1 MSNTPIKVAVDVRD
15 LQIAASGARSYLE
28 SLVIE
33 FKKEHAG
40 CSFYFLDA
48 KTKAYTG
55 NHFLLKLKEQLSYF
69 LWKQF
74 VLPYQAKQ
82 LGCRVL
88 FCSDFMVPY
97 FSLGIKTIP
106 VFHDAF
112 FWEYPQHYNKY
123 WLLFFRNLG
132 LAAAKKSAFVV
143 TPTHYASNQLSKYTG
158 IPQGKIVVIGE
169 APKTTNH
176 PNKEHLNKDN
186 QNKDDQKNIQLVP
199 TTTKNI
205 LNTDYILHVG
215 TLEKRK
221 NLPALIHAFKIVQ
234 QSGFPNL
241 KLVLVGKASN
251 KITLDDSAAITDA
264 INQEQLSRD
273 VVLTGY
279 LNDDE
284 VQVIYQKAK
293 LYVFPS
299 INEGFGIPVLEAFKY
314 KVPVV
319 IANNT
324 CLPEVAGKGAKSF
337 NPFSVQ
343 DMANAIITLL
353 KDEPLR
359 QTYIEKGNAQLK
371 NFSWEK
377 TAQSLMQLF
386 KKAVADS

>member
-1 MSNTPIKVAVDVRD
+1 MSKEIIKVAVDVRD
-15 LQIAASGARSYLE
+15 LQISASGARSYLQ

-33 FKKEHAG
+33 LKKEHPG
-40 CSFYFLDA
+40 FIFYFLDA
-48 KTKAYTG
+48 TTKAYTG
-55 NHFLLKLKEQLSYF
+55 NHFLLKIKEQLNYF
-69 LWKQF
+69 IWKQII
-74 VLPYQAKQ
+74 LPYKSKR
-82 LGCRVL
+82 LGCQVL

-97 FSLGIKTIP
+97 FSLGIKMIP

-112 FWEYPQHYNKY
+112 FWEYPHHYNKY

-132 LAAAKKSAFVV
+132 LAAAKKAAFVV
-143 TPTHYASNQLSKYTG
+143 TPTQYASNQLAKYTG
-158 IPQGKIVVIGE
+158 IPQSKIIAIGE
-169 APKTTNH
+169 APKTIEDQ
-176 PNKEHLNKDN
+176 NKEHPISTSTQD
-186 QNKDDQKNIQLVP
+186 
-199 TTTKNI
+199 I

-221 NLPALIHAFKIVQ
+221 NLPALIRAFKMVKR
-234 QSGFPNL
+234 SGFTNL

-251 KITLDDSAAITDA
+251 KITLDDSAAIKDA

-324 CLPEVAGKGAKSF
+324 CLPEVAGLGAKSF
-337 NPFSVQ
+337 NPFEVTDIAQ
-343 DMANAIITLL
+343 TITLL
-353 KDEPLR
+353 LNDEALR
-359 QTYIEKGNAQLK
+359 QSYIEKGNAQLQK
-371 NFSWEK
+371 FSWEK
-377 TAQSLMQLF
+377 TAESLMQLF

>member
-1 MSNTPIKVAVDVRD
+1 MSMEIIKVAVDVRD
-15 LQIAASGARSYLE
+15 LQISASGARSYLE
-28 SLVIE
+28 SVIIE
-33 FKKEHAG
+33 FKKEHPGFA
-40 CSFYFLDA
+40 FYFLDA
-48 KTKAYTG
+48 TTNAYTG

-74 VLPYQAKQ
+74 VLPYQARQ

-97 FSLGIKTIP
+97 FSLGIKNIP
-106 VFHDAF
+106 VFHEAF
-112 FWEYPQHYNKY
+112 FWEYPEHYNKY

-143 TPTHYASNQLSKYTG
+143 APTQYASNQLAKYTG
-158 IPQGKIVVIGE
+158 INPNKIQVIGE
-169 APKTTNH
+169 APKTIDASISEN
-176 PNKEHLNKDN
+176 E
-186 QNKDDQKNIQLVP
+186 
-199 TTTKNI
+199 TTAIVKQI
-205 LNTDYILHVG
+205 LNLDYILHVG

-221 NLPALIHAFKIVQ
+221 NLTTLIQAFKIVREN
-234 QSGFPNL
+234 GFPNL

-251 KITLDDSAAITDA
+251 KITLDDSSAIKEAIKEQHLTNDVILPDYLCDA
-264 INQEQLSRD
+264 
-273 VVLTGY
+273 
-279 LNDDE
+279 E
-284 VQVIYQKAK
+284 VQQLYQKAK

-314 KVPVV
+314 QVPVV

-324 CLPEVAGKGAKSF
+324 CLPEVAGQGANSF

-343 DMANAIITLL
+343 DMANAISTLL

-359 QTYIEKGNAQLK
+359 QSYIEKGNAQLQ
-371 NFSWEK
+371 NFSWDK
-377 TAQSLMQLF
+377 TAGALMQLF

>member
-1 MSNTPIKVAVDVRD
+1 MSNTTIKVAVDVRD

-33 FKKEHAG
+33 FKKEHAE

-112 FWEYPQHYNKY
+112 FWEYPEHYNKY

-143 TPTHYASNQLSKYTG
+143 APTQYASNQLAKYTG
-158 IPQGKIVVIGE
+158 INPNKIQVIGE
-169 APKTTNH
+169 APKTI
-176 PNKEHLNKDN
+176 DASIS
-186 QNKDDQKNIQLVP
+186 QNE
-199 TTTKNI
+199 TTAIVKQI
-205 LNTDYILHVG
+205 LNLDYILHVG

-221 NLPALIHAFKIVQ
+221 NLVALIQAFKIVREN
-234 QSGFPNL
+234 GFPNL

-251 KITLDDSAAITDA
+251 KITLDDSSA
-264 INQEQLSRD
+264 INEAIMQQQLTND
-273 VVLTGY
+273 VILTDY
-279 LNDDE
+279 LGDAE
-284 VQVIYQKAK
+284 VQQLYQKAK

-314 KVPVV
+314 QVPVV

-324 CLPEVAGKGAKSF
+324 CLPEVAGQGAKSF

-343 DMANAIITLL
+343 DMANAIGTVL
-353 KDEPLR
+353 KDEALR
-359 QTYIEKGNAQLK
+359 QSYIEKGNAQLQ
-371 NFSWEK
+371 NFSWDK
-377 TAQSLMQLF
+377 TARALMQLF

>member
-1 MSNTPIKVAVDVRD
+1 MSMEIIKVAVDVRD
-15 LQIAASGARSYLE
+15 LQISASGARSYLE
-28 SLVIE
+28 SVIIE
-33 FKKEHAG
+33 FKKEHPGFA
-40 CSFYFLDA
+40 FYFLDA
-48 KTKAYTG
+48 TTKAYTG

-112 FWEYPQHYNKY
+112 FWEYPEHYNKY

-132 LAAAKKSAFVV
+132 LAAAKKSVYVV
-143 TPTHYASNQLSKYTG
+143 APTQYASNQLAKYTG
-158 IPQGKIVVIGE
+158 INPNKIQVIGE
-169 APKTTNH
+169 APKTINTSISEN
-176 PNKEHLNKDN
+176 E
-186 QNKDDQKNIQLVP
+186 
-199 TTTKNI
+199 TTAIVKQI
-205 LNTDYILHVG
+205 LNLDYILHVG

-221 NLPALIHAFKIVQ
+221 NLVALIQAFKIVREN
-234 QSGFPNL
+234 GFPNL

-251 KITLDDSAAITDA
+251 KITLDDSSAIKEAIMQQQLTNEVILTD
-264 INQEQLSRD
+264 
-273 VVLTGY
+273 Y
-279 LNDDE
+279 LCDAE
-284 VQVIYQKAK
+284 VQQLYQKAK

-314 KVPVV
+314 QVPVV

-324 CLPEVAGKGAKSF
+324 CLPEVAGQGAKSF

-343 DMANAIITLL
+343 DIANAIGAVL

-359 QTYIEKGNAQLK
+359 QTYIEKGNAQLQ
-371 NFSWEK
+371 NFSWDK
-377 TAQSLMQLF
+377 TAGALMQLF

>member
-1 MSNTPIKVAVDVRD
+1 MSMEIIKVAVDVRD
-15 LQIAASGARSYLE
+15 LQISASGARSYLE
-28 SLVIE
+28 SVIIE
-33 FKKEHAG
+33 FKKEHPGFA
-40 CSFYFLDA
+40 FYFLDA

-112 FWEYPQHYNKY
+112 FWEYPEHYNKY

-132 LAAAKKSAFVV
+132 LAAAKKSAYVV
-143 TPTHYASNQLSKYTG
+143 APTQYASNQLAKYTG
-158 IPQGKIVVIGE
+158 INSNKIQVIGE
-169 APKTTNH
+169 APKTIDTSIS
-176 PNKEHLNKDN
+176 DN
-186 QNKDDQKNIQLVP
+186 E
-199 TTTKNI
+199 TTAIVKQI
-205 LNTDYILHVG
+205 LNLDYILHVG

-221 NLPALIHAFKIVQ
+221 NLVALIQAFKIVREN
-234 QSGFPNL
+234 GFPNL

-251 KITLDDSAAITDA
+251 KITLDDSSAIKDA
-264 INQEQLSRD
+264 IMQQQLTNE
-273 VVLTGY
+273 VILTDY
-279 LNDDE
+279 LCDAE
-284 VQVIYQKAK
+284 VQQLYQKAK

-314 KVPVV
+314 QVPVV

-324 CLPEVAGKGAKSF
+324 CLPEVAGQGAKSF
-337 NPFSVQ
+337 NPFSVKE
-343 DMANAIITLL
+343 MANAISTLL
-353 KDEPLR
+353 KDEALR
-359 QTYIEKGNAQLK
+359 QTYIEKGNAQLQ
-371 NFSWEK
+371 NFSWDK
-377 TAQSLMQLF
+377 TAASLMQLF

>member
-1 MSNTPIKVAVDVRD
+1 MSMEIIKVAVDVRD
-15 LQIAASGARSYLE
+15 LQISASGARSYLE
-28 SLVIE
+28 SVIIE
-33 FKKEHAG
+33 FKKEHTGFA
-40 CSFYFLDA
+40 FYFLDA
-48 KTKAYTG
+48 KTNAYTG

-112 FWEYPQHYNKY
+112 FWEYPEHYNKY

-132 LAAAKKSAFVV
+132 LAAAKKSAYVV
-143 TPTHYASNQLSKYTG
+143 APTQYASNQLAKYTG
-158 IPQGKIVVIGE
+158 INPNKIQVIGE
-169 APKTTNH
+169 APKTIAT
-176 PNKEHLNKDN
+176 LIS
-186 QNKDDQKNIQLVP
+186 QNE
-199 TTTKNI
+199 TTAIVKQI
-205 LNTDYILHVG
+205 LNLDYILHVG

-221 NLPALIHAFKIVQ
+221 NLVALIQAFKIVREN
-234 QSGFPNL
+234 GFPNL

-251 KITLDDSAAITDA
+251 KITLDDSSAIKEAIKEQQLTNDVILTD
-264 INQEQLSRD
+264 
-273 VVLTGY
+273 Y
-279 LNDDE
+279 LCDAE
-284 VQVIYQKAK
+284 VQQLYQKAK

-314 KVPVV
+314 QVPVV

-324 CLPEVAGKGAKSF
+324 CLPEVAGQGAKSF
-337 NPFSVQ
+337 NPFSVKE
-343 DMANAIITLL
+343 MANAISTLL
-353 KDEPLR
+353 KDEALR
-359 QTYIEKGNAQLK
+359 QTYIEKGNAQLQ
-371 NFSWEK
+371 NFSWDK
-377 TAQSLMQLF
+377 TAGALMQLF

>member
-1 MSNTPIKVAVDVRD
+1 MSMEIIKVAVDVRD
-15 LQIAASGARSYLE
+15 LQISASGARSYLE
-28 SLVIE
+28 SVIIE
-33 FKKEHAG
+33 FKKDHPGFA
-40 CSFYFLDA
+40 FYFLDA
-48 KTKAYTG
+48 KRKAYTG

-112 FWEYPQHYNKY
+112 FWEYPEHYNKY
-123 WLLFFRNLG
+123 WLLVFRNLG
-132 LAAAKKSAFVV
+132 LAAAKKSAYVV
-143 TPTHYASNQLSKYTG
+143 TPTQYASNQLVKYTG
-158 IPQGKIVVIGE
+158 INSNKIQVIGE
-169 APKTTNH
+169 APKTIDTSIS
-176 PNKEHLNKDN
+176 DN
-186 QNKDDQKNIQLVP
+186 E
-199 TTTKNI
+199 TTAIVKQI
-205 LNTDYILHVG
+205 LNLDYILHIG

-221 NLPALIHAFKIVQ
+221 NLTALIQAFKIVREN
-234 QSGFPNL
+234 GFPNL

-251 KITLDDSAAITDA
+251 KITLDDSRAIKDA
-264 INQEQLSRD
+264 IMQQQSTNE
-273 VVLTGY
+273 VILTDY
-279 LNDDE
+279 LCDAE
-284 VQVIYQKAK
+284 VQQLYQKAK

-314 KVPVV
+314 QVPVV

-324 CLPEVAGKGAKSF
+324 CLPEVAGQGAKSF

-343 DMANAIITLL
+343 EMANAMSTLL
-353 KDEPLR
+353 KDEALR
-359 QTYIEKGNAQLK
+359 QSYIEKGNAQLQ
-371 NFSWEK
+371 NFSWKK
-377 TAQSLMQLF
+377 TSAALMQLF

>member
-1 MSNTPIKVAVDVRD
+1 MSMEIIKVAVDVRD
-15 LQIAASGARSYLE
+15 LQISASGARSYLE
-28 SLVIE
+28 SVIIE
-33 FKKEHAG
+33 FKKEHPGFA
-40 CSFYFLDA
+40 FYFLDA
-48 KTKAYTG
+48 KTNAYTG

-112 FWEYPQHYNKY
+112 FWEYPEHYNKY

-143 TPTHYASNQLSKYTG
+143 APTQYASNQLAKYTG
-158 IPQGKIVVIGE
+158 INPNKIQVIGE
-169 APKTTNH
+169 APKSIDASISENETTAIV
-176 PNKEHLNKDN
+176 KQILHL
-186 QNKDDQKNIQLVP
+186 
-199 TTTKNI
+199 
-205 LNTDYILHVG
+205 DYILHVG

-221 NLPALIHAFKIVQ
+221 NLTTLIQAFKIVREN
-234 QSGFPNL
+234 GFPNL

-251 KITLDDSAAITDA
+251 KITLDDSSAIKDA
-264 INQEQLSRD
+264 IMQQQLTND
-273 VVLTGY
+273 VILTDY
-279 LNDDE
+279 LGDAE
-284 VQVIYQKAK
+284 VQQLYQKAK

-299 INEGFGIPVLEAFKY
+299 MNEGFGIPVLEAFKY
-314 KVPVV
+314 QVPVV

-324 CLPEVAGKGAKSF
+324 CLPEVAGQGAKSF

-343 DMANAIITLL
+343 DMANAISTLL
-353 KDEPLR
+353 NDEPLR
-359 QTYIEKGNAQLK
+359 QTYIEKGNAQLQ
-371 NFSWEK
+371 NFSWDK
-377 TAQSLMQLF
+377 TARALMQLF

>member
-1 MSNTPIKVAVDVRD
+1 MSMEIIKVAVDVRD
-15 LQIAASGARSYLE
+15 LQISASGARSYLE
-28 SLVIE
+28 SVIIE
-33 FKKEHAG
+33 FKKEHPGFA
-40 CSFYFLDA
+40 FYFLDA
-48 KTKAYTG
+48 KTNAYTG

-112 FWEYPQHYNKY
+112 FWEYPEHYNKY

-143 TPTHYASNQLSKYTG
+143 APTQYASNQLAKYTG
-158 IPQGKIVVIGE
+158 INPNKIQVIGE
-169 APKTTNH
+169 APKTI
-176 PNKEHLNKDN
+176 DASIS
-186 QNKDDQKNIQLVP
+186 QNE
-199 TTTKNI
+199 TTAIVKQI
-205 LNTDYILHVG
+205 LNLDYILHVG

-221 NLPALIHAFKIVQ
+221 NLTTLIQAFKIVREN
-234 QSGFPNL
+234 GFPNL

-251 KITLDDSAAITDA
+251 KITLDDSSAIKEAIIQQQLTNDVILTD
-264 INQEQLSRD
+264 
-273 VVLTGY
+273 Y
-279 LNDDE
+279 LGDAE
-284 VQVIYQKAK
+284 VQQLYQKAK

-299 INEGFGIPVLEAFKY
+299 MNEGFGIPVLEAFKY
-314 KVPVV
+314 QVPVV

-324 CLPEVAGKGAKSF
+324 CLPEVAGQGAKSF
-337 NPFSVQ
+337 NPFSVKE
-343 DMANAIITLL
+343 MANTISTLL
-353 KDEPLR
+353 KDEALR
-359 QTYIEKGNAQLK
+359 QSYIEKGNAQLQ
-371 NFSWEK
+371 NFSWDK
-377 TAQSLMQLF
+377 TAASLMQLF

>member
-1 MSNTPIKVAVDVRD
+1 MSMEIIKVAVDVRD
-15 LQIAASGARSYLE
+15 LQISASGARSYLE
-28 SLVIE
+28 SVIIE
-33 FKKEHAG
+33 FKKEHPGFA
-40 CSFYFLDA
+40 FYFLDA
-48 KTKAYTG
+48 TTKAYTG

-112 FWEYPQHYNKY
+112 FWEYPEHYNKY

-132 LAAAKKSAFVV
+132 LAAAKKSAYVV
-143 TPTHYASNQLSKYTG
+143 APTQYASNQMAKYTG
-158 IPQGKIVVIGE
+158 INPNKIQVIGE
-169 APKTTNH
+169 APKTIATSISENETNAIV
-176 PNKEHLNKDN
+176 K
-186 QNKDDQKNIQLVP
+186 Q
-199 TTTKNI
+199 I
-205 LNTDYILHVG
+205 LNLDYILHVG

-221 NLPALIHAFKIVQ
+221 NLVALIQAFKIVIDN
-234 QSGFPNL
+234 GFPNL

-251 KITLDDSAAITDA
+251 KITLDDSSAIKEEILQQQLTNDVILTD
-264 INQEQLSRD
+264 
-273 VVLTGY
+273 Y
-279 LNDDE
+279 LCDAE
-284 VQVIYQKAK
+284 VQQLYQKAK

-314 KVPVV
+314 QVPVV

-324 CLPEVAGKGAKSF
+324 CLPEVAGQGAKSF
-337 NPFSVQ
+337 NPFSVKE
-343 DMANAIITLL
+343 MANAMSTLL
-353 KDEPLR
+353 KDEALR
-359 QTYIEKGNAQLK
+359 QSYIEKGNAQLQ
-371 NFSWEK
+371 NFSWDK
-377 TAQSLMQLF
+377 TAGALMQLF

>member
-1 MSNTPIKVAVDVRD
+1 MSMEIIKVAVDVRD
-15 LQIAASGARSYLE
+15 LQISASGARSYLE
-28 SLVIE
+28 SVIIE
-33 FKKEHAG
+33 FKKEHPGFA
-40 CSFYFLDA
+40 FYFLDA
-48 KTKAYTG
+48 KTNAYTG

-112 FWEYPQHYNKY
+112 FWEYPEHYNKY

-143 TPTHYASNQLSKYTG
+143 APTQYASNQLAKYTG
-158 IPQGKIVVIGE
+158 INPNKIKVIGE
-169 APKTTNH
+169 APKTI
-176 PNKEHLNKDN
+176 DASIS
-186 QNKDDQKNIQLVP
+186 QNE
-199 TTTKNI
+199 TTAIVKQI
-205 LNTDYILHVG
+205 LNLDYILHVG

-221 NLPALIHAFKIVQ
+221 NLVALIQAFKIVREN
-234 QSGFPNL
+234 GFPNL

-251 KITLDDSAAITDA
+251 KITLDDNSAIKDTIKEQQLTNEVILTD
-264 INQEQLSRD
+264 
-273 VVLTGY
+273 Y
-279 LNDDE
+279 LGDAY
-284 VQVIYQKAK
+284 VQQIYQKAK

-314 KVPVV
+314 QVPVV

-324 CLPEVAGKGAKSF
+324 CLPEVAGQGAKSF
-337 NPFSVQ
+337 NPFSVKE
-343 DMANAIITLL
+343 MANVMSTLL
-353 KDEPLR
+353 KDEALR
-359 QTYIEKGNAQLK
+359 QSYIEKGNAQLQ
-371 NFSWEK
+371 NFSWDK
-377 TAQSLMQLF
+377 TAASLMQLY

>member
-1 MSNTPIKVAVDVRD
+1 MEIIKVAVDVRD
-15 LQIAASGARSYLE
+15 LQISASGARSYLE
-28 SLVIE
+28 SVIIE
-33 FKKEHAG
+33 FKKEHPGFA
-40 CSFYFLDA
+40 FYFLDA
-48 KTKAYTG
+48 TTKAYTG
-55 NHFLLKLKEQLSYF
+55 NHFLFKLKEQLSYF

-112 FWEYPQHYNKY
+112 FWEYPEHYNKY

-143 TPTHYASNQLSKYTG
+143 APTQYASNQLAKYTG
-158 IPQGKIVVIGE
+158 INPNKIQVIGE
-169 APKTTNH
+169 APKSIDASISENEPTEIV
-176 PNKEHLNKDN
+176 KQILHL
-186 QNKDDQKNIQLVP
+186 
-199 TTTKNI
+199 
-205 LNTDYILHVG
+205 DYILHVG

-221 NLPALIHAFKIVQ
+221 NLVALIQAFNIVREN
-234 QSGFPNL
+234 GFPNL

-251 KITLDDSAAITDA
+251 KITLDDSSAIKEAIMQQLLTNDVILTD
-264 INQEQLSRD
+264 
-273 VVLTGY
+273 Y
-279 LNDDE
+279 LCDAE
-284 VQVIYQKAK
+284 VQQLYQKAK

-314 KVPVV
+314 QVPVV

-324 CLPEVAGKGAKSF
+324 CLPEVAGQGAKSF
-337 NPFSVQ
+337 NPFSVE
-343 DMANAIITLL
+343 DMANEIGAVL

-359 QTYIEKGNAQLK
+359 QTYIEKGNAQLQ
-371 NFSWEK
+371 NFSWDK
-377 TAQSLMQLF
+377 TAGALMQLF

>member
-1 MSNTPIKVAVDVRD
+1 MSNRPIKVAVDVRD
-15 LQIAASGARSYLE
+15 LQISASGARSYLQ

-33 FKKEHAG
+33 LKKEYPG
-40 CSFYFLDA
+40 FIFYFLDA
-48 KTKAYTG
+48 SNKAYTG
-55 NHFLLKLKEQLSYF
+55 NHFLFKIKEQLSYF
-69 LWKQF
+69 FWKQI

-82 LGCRVL
+82 LGCQVL

-132 LAAAKKSAFVV
+132 LAAAKKAAFVV
-143 TPTHYASNQLSKYTG
+143 TPTQYASNQLSKYTG
-158 IPQGKIVVIGE
+158 IPQSKIIAIGE
-169 APKTTNH
+169 APKTI
-176 PNKEHLNKDN
+176 EN
-186 QNKDDQKNIQLVP
+186 QNKAYQNKENQVS
-199 TTTKNI
+199 TTTQDI

-221 NLPALIHAFKIVQ
+221 NIPALIRAFKMVK
-234 QSGFPNL
+234 QSGFSNL

-251 KITLDDSAAITDA
+251 KKTLDDSAAITDA

-284 VQVIYQKAK
+284 VQAIYQKAK

-324 CLPEVAGKGAKSF
+324 CLPEVAGLGAKSF
-337 NPFSVQ
+337 DPFEVTDIAQ
-343 DMANAIITLL
+343 TITLL
-353 KDEPLR
+353 LNDEVLR
-359 QTYIEKGNAQLK
+359 QSFIEKGNAQLQ

-377 TAQSLMQLF
+377 TAESLMQLF

>member
-1 MSNTPIKVAVDVRD
+1 MSNRPIKVAVDIRD
-15 LQIAASGARSYLE
+15 LQIAASGARSYLQ

-33 FKKEHAG
+33 LKKEHPG
-40 CSFYFLDA
+40 FIFYFLDA
-48 KTKAYTG
+48 SNKAYTG
-55 NHFLLKLKEQLSYF
+55 NHFLLKIKEQLSYF
-69 LWKQF
+69 FWKQII
-74 VLPYQAKQ
+74 LPYKSKA
-82 LGCRVL
+82 LGCQVL

-132 LAAAKKSAFVV
+132 LAAAKKAAFVV
-143 TPTHYASNQLSKYTG
+143 TPTQYASNQLAKYTG
-158 IPQGKIVVIGE
+158 IPQSKIIAIRE
-169 APKTTNH
+169 APKTI
-176 PNKEHLNKDN
+176 EN
-186 QNKDDQKNIQLVP
+186 QNKDSQNNQNQFSA
-199 TTTKNI
+199 TTQDI

-221 NLPALIHAFKIVQ
+221 NIPALIRAFKMVK

-251 KITLDDSAAITDA
+251 KITLDDTAAITDA

-273 VVLTGY
+273 VILTGY

-284 VQVIYQKAK
+284 VQAIYQKAK

-324 CLPEVAGKGAKSF
+324 CLPEVAGLGAKSF
-337 NPFSVQ
+337 NPFEVNDIAQ
-343 DMANAIITLL
+343 TITLL
-353 KDEPLR
+353 LNDEALR
-359 QTYIEKGNAQLK
+359 RSYIEKGNAQLQ

-377 TAQSLMQLF
+377 TGQSLMQLF
-386 KKAVADS
+386 KKAMADS

>member
-1 MSNTPIKVAVDVRD
+1 MSMEIIKVAVDVRD
-15 LQIAASGARSYLE
+15 LQISASGARSYLE
-28 SLVIE
+28 SVIIE
-33 FKKEHAG
+33 FKKEHPGFA
-40 CSFYFLDA
+40 FYFLDA

-112 FWEYPQHYNKY
+112 FWEYPEHYNKY
-123 WLLFFRNLG
+123 WLVFFRNLG
-132 LAAAKKSAFVV
+132 LAAAKKSAYVV
-143 TPTHYASNQLSKYTG
+143 APTQYASNQLATYTG
-158 IPQGKIVVIGE
+158 INPNKIQVIGE
-169 APKTTNH
+169 APKTIAT
-176 PNKEHLNKDN
+176 LIS
-186 QNKDDQKNIQLVP
+186 QNE
-199 TTTKNI
+199 TTAIVKQI
-205 LNTDYILHVG
+205 LNLDYILHVG

-221 NLPALIHAFKIVQ
+221 NLVALIQAFKIVREN
-234 QSGFPNL
+234 GFPNL

-251 KITLDDSAAITDA
+251 KITLDDSSAIKEAIMQQQLTNDVILTD
-264 INQEQLSRD
+264 
-273 VVLTGY
+273 Y
-279 LNDDE
+279 LCDAE
-284 VQVIYQKAK
+284 VQQLYQKAK

-314 KVPVV
+314 QVPVV

-324 CLPEVAGKGAKSF
+324 CLPEVAGQGAKSF
-337 NPFSVQ
+337 NPFSVK
-343 DMANAIITLL
+343 DMANAISTLL
-353 KDEPLR
+353 KDEALR
-359 QTYIEKGNAQLK
+359 QTYIEKGNAQLQ
-371 NFSWEK
+371 NFSWDK
-377 TAQSLMQLF
+377 TAGALMQLF

>member
-1 MSNTPIKVAVDVRD
+1 MSMEIIKVAVDVRD
-15 LQIAASGARSYLE
+15 LQISASGARSYLE
-28 SLVIE
+28 SVIIE
-33 FKKEHAG
+33 FKKEHPGFA
-40 CSFYFLDA
+40 FYFLDA
-48 KTKAYTG
+48 TTKAYTG

-112 FWEYPQHYNKY
+112 FWEYPEHYNKY

-143 TPTHYASNQLSKYTG
+143 APTQYASNQLAKYTG
-158 IPQGKIVVIGE
+158 INSNKIQVIGE
-169 APKTTNH
+169 APKTIDTSIS
-176 PNKEHLNKDN
+176 
-186 QNKDDQKNIQLVP
+186 QNE
-199 TTTKNI
+199 TTAIVKQI
-205 LNTDYILHVG
+205 LNLDYILHVG

-221 NLPALIHAFKIVQ
+221 NLTALIQAFKIVREN
-234 QSGFPNL
+234 GFPNL

-251 KITLDDSAAITDA
+251 KITLDDSSAIKDA
-264 INQEQLSRD
+264 IMQQQLTND
-273 VVLTGY
+273 VILTDY
-279 LNDDE
+279 LGDAY
-284 VQVIYQKAK
+284 VQQLYQKAK

-314 KVPVV
+314 QVPVV

-324 CLPEVAGKGAKSF
+324 CLPEVAGQGAKSF
-337 NPFSVQ
+337 NPFSVKE
-343 DMANAIITLL
+343 MANAIGTVL
-353 KDEPLR
+353 KDEALR
-359 QTYIEKGNAQLK
+359 QSYIEKGNAQLQ
-371 NFSWEK
+371 NFSWDK
-377 TAQSLMQLF
+377 TAGALMQLF

>member
-1 MSNTPIKVAVDVRD
+1 MSMEIIKVAVDVRD
-15 LQIAASGARSYLE
+15 LQISASGARSYLE
-28 SLVIE
+28 SVIIE
-33 FKKEHAG
+33 FKKEHPGFA
-40 CSFYFLDA
+40 FYFLDA
-48 KTKAYTG
+48 TTKAYTG

-112 FWEYPQHYNKY
+112 FWEYPEHYNKY

-143 TPTHYASNQLSKYTG
+143 APTQYASNQLAKYTG
-158 IPQGKIVVIGE
+158 INPNKIQVIGE
-169 APKTTNH
+169 APKTIDTSIS
-176 PNKEHLNKDN
+176 
-186 QNKDDQKNIQLVP
+186 QNE
-199 TTTKNI
+199 TTAIVKQI
-205 LNTDYILHVG
+205 LNLDYILHVG

-221 NLPALIHAFKIVQ
+221 NLVALIQAFKIVREN
-234 QSGFPNL
+234 GFPNL

-251 KITLDDSAAITDA
+251 KITLDDSSAIKDA
-264 INQEQLSRD
+264 IMQQQLTND
-273 VVLTGY
+273 VILTDY
-279 LNDDE
+279 LGDAD
-284 VQVIYQKAK
+284 VQQLYQKAK

-314 KVPVV
+314 QVPVV

-324 CLPEVAGKGAKSF
+324 CLPEVAGQGAKSF

-343 DMANAIITLL
+343 DMANAIGAVL

-359 QTYIEKGNAQLK
+359 QTYIEKGNAQLQ
-371 NFSWEK
+371 NFTWEK
-377 TAQSLMQLF
+377 TAASLMQLF

>member
-1 MSNTPIKVAVDVRD
+1 MSNRPIKVAVDVRD
-15 LQIAASGARSYLE
+15 LQISASGARSYLQ

-33 FKKEHAG
+33 LKKEYPG
-40 CSFYFLDA
+40 FIFYFLDA
-48 KTKAYTG
+48 SNKAYTG
-55 NHFLLKLKEQLSYF
+55 NHFLFKIKEQLSYF
-69 LWKQF
+69 FWKQI

-82 LGCRVL
+82 LGCQVL

-132 LAAAKKSAFVV
+132 LAAAKKAAFVV
-143 TPTHYASNQLSKYTG
+143 TPTQYASNQLSKYTG
-158 IPQGKIVVIGE
+158 IPQSKIIAIGE
-169 APKTTNH
+169 APKTI
-176 PNKEHLNKDN
+176 EN
-186 QNKDDQKNIQLVP
+186 QNKAYQNKENQVSTSTQD
-199 TTTKNI
+199 I
-205 LNTDYILHVG
+205 LNTAYILHVG

-221 NLPALIHAFKIVQ
+221 NIPALIRAFKMVK
-234 QSGFPNL
+234 QSGFSNL

-251 KITLDDSAAITDA
+251 KKTLDDSSAIAEA

-284 VQVIYQKAK
+284 VQAIYQKAK

-324 CLPEVAGKGAKSF
+324 CLPEVAGQGAKSF
-337 NPFSVQ
+337 DPFEVNDIAQ
-343 DMANAIITLL
+343 TITLL
-353 KDEPLR
+353 LNDEALG
-359 QTYIEKGNAQLK
+359 QSYIEKGNAQLQ

-377 TAQSLMQLF
+377 TAGSLMQLF

>member
-1 MSNTPIKVAVDVRD
+1 MSNTTIKVAVDVRD

-33 FKKEHAG
+33 FKKEHAE

-97 FSLGIKTIP
+97 FSSGIKTIP

-112 FWEYPQHYNKY
+112 FWEYPEHYNKC
-123 WLLFFRNLG
+123 WLLFFRNIG
-132 LAAAKKSAFVV
+132 LAAAKKSAYVV
-143 TPTHYASNQLSKYTG
+143 APTQYASTQLAKYTG
-158 IPQGKIVVIGE
+158 INPNKIQVIGE
-169 APKTTNH
+169 APKTIATSLSEN
-176 PNKEHLNKDN
+176 E
-186 QNKDDQKNIQLVP
+186 
-199 TTTKNI
+199 TTAIVKQI
-205 LNTDYILHVG
+205 LNLDYILHVG

-221 NLPALIHAFKIVQ
+221 NLVALIQAFKIVREN
-234 QSGFPNL
+234 GFPNI

-251 KITLDDSAAITDA
+251 KITLDDSSAMKEAIMQQQLTNDVILTDYLGDA
-264 INQEQLSRD
+264 DVRQL
-273 VVLTGY
+273 
-279 LNDDE
+279 
-284 VQVIYQKAK
+284 YQKAK

-324 CLPEVAGKGAKSF
+324 CLPEVAGLGAKSF
-337 NPFSVQ
+337 NPFEVIDIAQ
-343 DMANAIITLL
+343 TITLL
-353 KDEPLR
+353 LNDEALR
-359 QTYIEKGNAQLK
+359 QSCIEKGNAQLQ
-371 NFSWEK
+371 NFSWKK
-377 TAQSLMQLF
+377 TAESLMQLF

>member
-1 MSNTPIKVAVDVRD
+1 MSKEIIKVAVDVRD
-15 LQIAASGARSYLE
+15 LQISASGARSYLE
-28 SLVIE
+28 SVIIE
-33 FKKEHAG
+33 FKKEHPGFA
-40 CSFYFLDA
+40 FYFLDA

-55 NHFLLKLKEQLSYF
+55 NHFLLKLKEQLNYF

-97 FSLGIKTIP
+97 FSLGIKTIS

-112 FWEYPQHYNKY
+112 FWEYPEHYNKY

-143 TPTHYASNQLSKYTG
+143 APTQYASNQLAKYTG
-158 IPQGKIVVIGE
+158 INSNKIQVIGE
-169 APKTTNH
+169 APKTIDTSIS
-176 PNKEHLNKDN
+176 DN
-186 QNKDDQKNIQLVP
+186 ETSAIVKQ
-199 TTTKNI
+199 I
-205 LNTDYILHVG
+205 LNLNYILHVG

-221 NLPALIHAFKIVQ
+221 NLVALIQAFKIVREN
-234 QSGFPNL
+234 GFSNL

-251 KITLDDSAAITDA
+251 KITLDDSSAIKDTIKEQQLTNEVILTD
-264 INQEQLSRD
+264 
-273 VVLTGY
+273 Y
-279 LNDDE
+279 LCDAE
-284 VQVIYQKAK
+284 VQQLYQKAK

-314 KVPVV
+314 QVPVV

-324 CLPEVAGKGAKSF
+324 CLPEVAGQGAKSF

-343 DMANAIITLL
+343 DMANAIGSVL
-353 KDEPLR
+353 KDEALR
-359 QTYIEKGNAQLK
+359 QTYIEKGNEQLQ

-377 TAQSLMQLF
+377 TAGSLMQLF
-386 KKAVADS
+386 KKALAVS

>member
-1 MSNTPIKVAVDVRD
+1 MSMEIIKVAVDVRD
-15 LQIAASGARSYLE
+15 LQISASGARSYLE
-28 SLVIE
+28 SVIIE
-33 FKKEHAG
+33 FKKEHPGFA
-40 CSFYFLDA
+40 FYFLDA
-48 KTKAYTG
+48 TTNAYTG

-112 FWEYPQHYNKY
+112 FWEYPEHYNKY

-132 LAAAKKSAFVV
+132 LAAAKKSAYVV
-143 TPTHYASNQLSKYTG
+143 APTQYASNQLAKYTG
-158 IPQGKIVVIGE
+158 INPNKIQVIGE
-169 APKTTNH
+169 APKTIAT
-176 PNKEHLNKDN
+176 LIS
-186 QNKDDQKNIQLVP
+186 QNE
-199 TTTKNI
+199 TTAIVKQI
-205 LNTDYILHVG
+205 LNLDYILHVG

-221 NLPALIHAFKIVQ
+221 NLVALIQAFKIVREN
-234 QSGFPNL
+234 GFPNL

-251 KITLDDSAAITDA
+251 KITLDDSSAIKDTIKEQQLINDVILTDYICDA
-264 INQEQLSRD
+264 
-273 VVLTGY
+273 
-279 LNDDE
+279 E
-284 VQVIYQKAK
+284 VQQLYQKAK

-314 KVPVV
+314 QVPVV

-324 CLPEVAGKGAKSF
+324 CLPEVAGQGAKSF

-343 DMANAIITLL
+343 DMANAISTLL

-359 QTYIEKGNAQLK
+359 QTYIEKGNAQLQ
-371 NFSWEK
+371 NFSWDK
-377 TAQSLMQLF
+377 TAASLMQLF

>member
-15 LQIAASGARSYLE
+15 LQISASGARSYLQ

-33 FKKEHAG
+33 LKKEHPG
-40 CSFYFLDA
+40 FVFYFLDA
-48 KTKAYTG
+48 TTKAYTG
-55 NHFLLKLKEQLSYF
+55 NHFLLKIKEQLSYF
-69 LWKQF
+69 FWKQII
-74 VLPYQAKQ
+74 LPYKSKV
-82 LGCRVL
+82 LGCQVL

-132 LAAAKKSAFVV
+132 LAAAKKAAFVV
-143 TPTHYASNQLSKYTG
+143 TPTQYASNQLSKYTG
-158 IPQGKIVVIGE
+158 IPQSKIIAIGE
-169 APKTTNH
+169 APKTI
-176 PNKEHLNKDN
+176 KN
-186 QNKDDQKNIQLVP
+186 QNKDYQNNQNQFSE
-199 TTTKNI
+199 TTQDI

-221 NLPALIHAFKIVQ
+221 NIPALIRAFKMVK

-251 KITLDDSAAITDA
+251 KITLDDSAAIADA

-314 KVPVV
+314 KVSVV

-324 CLPEVAGKGAKSF
+324 CLPEVAGLGAKSF
-337 NPFSVQ
+337 NPFEVTDIAQ
-343 DMANAIITLL
+343 TINLL
-353 KDEPLR
+353 LNDEALR
-359 QTYIEKGNAQLK
+359 QSYIEKGNAQLQ

>member
-1 MSNTPIKVAVDVRD
+1 MSMEIIKVAVDVRD
-15 LQIAASGARSYLE
+15 LQISASGARSYLE
-28 SLVIE
+28 SVIIE
-33 FKKEHAG
+33 FKKEHPGFA
-40 CSFYFLDA
+40 FYFLDA
-48 KTKAYTG
+48 KTNAYTG

-97 FSLGIKTIP
+97 FSLGIKIIP

-112 FWEYPQHYNKY
+112 FWEYPEHYNKY

-143 TPTHYASNQLSKYTG
+143 APTQYASNQLAKYTG
-158 IPQGKIVVIGE
+158 INPNKIQVIGE
-169 APKTTNH
+169 APKTIAT
-176 PNKEHLNKDN
+176 LIS
-186 QNKDDQKNIQLVP
+186 QNE
-199 TTTKNI
+199 TTAIVKQI
-205 LNTDYILHVG
+205 LNLDYILHVG

-221 NLPALIHAFKIVQ
+221 NLTTLIQAFKIVREN
-234 QSGFPNL
+234 GFPNL

-251 KITLDDSAAITDA
+251 KITLDDSSAIKEAIIQQQLTNDVILTDYLGDA
-264 INQEQLSRD
+264 DVQQL
-273 VVLTGY
+273 Y
-279 LNDDE
+279 K
-284 VQVIYQKAK
+284 KAK

-314 KVPVV
+314 QVPVV

-324 CLPEVAGKGAKSF
+324 CLPEVAGQGAKSF

-343 DMANAIITLL
+343 DMASVIGTVL
-353 KDEPLR
+353 KDEALR
-359 QTYIEKGNAQLK
+359 QSYIEKGNAQLQ
-371 NFSWEK
+371 NFSWDK
-377 TAQSLMQLF
+377 TAASLMQLF

>member
-1 MSNTPIKVAVDVRD
+1 MSMEIIKVAVDVRD
-15 LQIAASGARSYLE
+15 LQISASGARSYLE
-28 SLVIE
+28 SVIIE
-33 FKKEHAG
+33 FKKEHPGFA
-40 CSFYFLDA
+40 FYFLDA

-112 FWEYPQHYNKY
+112 FWEYPEHYNKY

-132 LAAAKKSAFVV
+132 LAAAKKSAYVV
-143 TPTHYASNQLSKYTG
+143 TPTQYASNQLAKYTG
-158 IPQGKIVVIGE
+158 INPNKIQVIGE
-169 APKTTNH
+169 APKTIAT
-176 PNKEHLNKDN
+176 LIS
-186 QNKDDQKNIQLVP
+186 QNE
-199 TTTKNI
+199 TTAIVKQI
-205 LNTDYILHVG
+205 LNLDYILHVG

-221 NLPALIHAFKIVQ
+221 NLLALIQAFKIVREN
-234 QSGFPNL
+234 GFPNL

-251 KITLDDSAAITDA
+251 KITLDDSRAIKDA
-264 INQEQLSRD
+264 IMQQQLTND
-273 VVLTGY
+273 VILTDY
-279 LNDDE
+279 LCDAE
-284 VQVIYQKAK
+284 VQQLYQKAK

-314 KVPVV
+314 QVPVV

-324 CLPEVAGKGAKSF
+324 CLPEVAGQGAKSF

-343 DMANAIITLL
+343 DMANAISTLL
-353 KDEPLR
+353 NDEALR
-359 QTYIEKGNAQLK
+359 QTYIEKGNAQLQ
-371 NFSWEK
+371 NFSWDK
-377 TAQSLMQLF
+377 TAASLMQLF

>member
-1 MSNTPIKVAVDVRD
+1 
-15 LQIAASGARSYLE
+15 
-28 SLVIE
+28 LVSVIID
-33 FKKEHAG
+33 FKKEHPGFA
-40 CSFYFLDA
+40 FYFLDA
-48 KTKAYTG
+48 TTKGYTG

-74 VLPYQAKQ
+74 LLPYQAKQ

-112 FWEYPQHYNKY
+112 FWEYPEHYNKY

-132 LAAAKKSAFVV
+132 LAAAKKSAYVV
-143 TPTHYASNQLSKYTG
+143 TPTQYASNQLAKYTG
-158 IPQGKIVVIGE
+158 INSNKIQVIGE
-169 APKTTNH
+169 APKTIDTSIS
-176 PNKEHLNKDN
+176 DN
-186 QNKDDQKNIQLVP
+186 E
-199 TTTKNI
+199 TTAIVKQI
-205 LNTDYILHVG
+205 LNLDYILHVG

-221 NLPALIHAFKIVQ
+221 NLIALIQAFKIVREN
-234 QSGFPNL
+234 GFPNL

-251 KITLDDSAAITDA
+251 KITLDDSSAIKNTIKEQQLINDVILTDY
-264 INQEQLSRD
+264 ICD
-273 VVLTGY
+273 V
-279 LNDDE
+279 E
-284 VQVIYQKAK
+284 VQQLYKKAK

-314 KVPVV
+314 QVPIV

-324 CLPEVAGKGAKSF
+324 CLPEVAGQGAKSF
-337 NPFSVQ
+337 NPFSVKE
-343 DMANAIITLL
+343 MANAISTLL
-353 KDEPLR
+353 KDEALR
-359 QTYIEKGNAQLK
+359 QTYIEKGNAQLQ

-377 TAQSLMQLF
+377 TAGALMQLF

>member
-15 LQIAASGARSYLE
+15 LQISASGARSYLQ

-33 FKKEHAG
+33 LKKEHPG
-40 CSFYFLDA
+40 FIFYFLDA
-48 KTKAYTG
+48 ATKAYTG
-55 NHFLLKLKEQLSYF
+55 NHFLLKIKEQLSYF
-69 LWKQF
+69 FWKQII
-74 VLPYQAKQ
+74 LPYKSKD
-82 LGCRVL
+82 LGCQVL

-132 LAAAKKSAFVV
+132 LAAAKKAAFVV
-143 TPTHYASNQLSKYTG
+143 TPTQYASNQLSKYTG
-158 IPQGKIVVIGE
+158 IPQSKIIAIGE
-169 APKTTNH
+169 APKTI
-176 PNKEHLNKDN
+176 ED
-186 QNKDDQKNIQLVP
+186 QNKDYQNKENQVSTSTQD
-199 TTTKNI
+199 I

-221 NLPALIHAFKIVQ
+221 NLPALIRAFKMVQ

-241 KLVLVGKASN
+241 KLVLVGMASN
-251 KITLDDSAAITDA
+251 KITLDDSAAIADA

-279 LNDDE
+279 LNDAE

-324 CLPEVAGKGAKSF
+324 CLPEVAGLGAKSF
-337 NPFSVQ
+337 NPFEVTDIAQ
-343 DMANAIITLL
+343 TITLL
-353 KDEPLR
+353 LNDEALR
-359 QTYIEKGNAQLK
+359 QSYIEKGNAQLQ

-377 TAQSLMQLF
+377 TAGSLMQLF

>member
-1 MSNTPIKVAVDVRD
+1 MEIIKVAVDVRD
-15 LQIAASGARSYLE
+15 LQISASGARSYLE
-28 SLVIE
+28 SVIIE
-33 FKKEHAG
+33 FKKEHPGFA
-40 CSFYFLDA
+40 FYFLDA
-48 KTKAYTG
+48 TTKAYTG

-82 LGCRVL
+82 LGCHVL

-112 FWEYPQHYNKY
+112 FWEYPEHYNKY

-132 LAAAKKSAFVV
+132 LAAAKKSAYVV
-143 TPTHYASNQLSKYTG
+143 TPTAYASNQLAKYTG
-158 IPQGKIVVIGE
+158 INPNKIQVIGE
-169 APKTTNH
+169 APKTIAT
-176 PNKEHLNKDN
+176 LIS
-186 QNKDDQKNIQLVP
+186 QNE
-199 TTTKNI
+199 TTAIVKQI
-205 LNTDYILHVG
+205 LNLDYILHVG

-221 NLPALIHAFKIVQ
+221 NLVALIQAFKMVREN
-234 QSGFPNL
+234 GFPNL

-251 KITLDDSAAITDA
+251 KITLDDSSAIKDVIMQQQLTNEVILTD
-264 INQEQLSRD
+264 
-273 VVLTGY
+273 Y
-279 LNDDE
+279 LGDAE
-284 VQVIYQKAK
+284 VQQLYQKAK

-314 KVPVV
+314 QVPVV

-324 CLPEVAGKGAKSF
+324 CLPEVAGQGAKSF

-343 DMANAIITLL
+343 DMANAISTLL
-353 KDEPLR
+353 NDEALR
-359 QTYIEKGNAQLK
+359 QTYIEKGNAQLQ
-371 NFSWEK
+371 NFSWDK
-377 TAQSLMQLF
+377 TAGALMQLF

>member
-1 MSNTPIKVAVDVRD
+1 MSNTTIKVAVDVRD

-33 FKKEHAG
+33 FKKEHAE

-97 FSLGIKTIP
+97 FSMGIKTIP

-112 FWEYPQHYNKY
+112 FWEYPEHYNKY

-132 LAAAKKSAFVV
+132 LAAAKKSAYVV
-143 TPTHYASNQLSKYTG
+143 APTQYASNQLAKYTG
-158 IPQGKIVVIGE
+158 I
-169 APKTTNH
+169 N
-176 PNKEHLNKDN
+176 PNKIISQNETTAIVKQILHL
-186 QNKDDQKNIQLVP
+186 
-199 TTTKNI
+199 
-205 LNTDYILHVG
+205 DYILHVG

-221 NLPALIHAFKIVQ
+221 NLTTLIQAFKIVREN
-234 QSGFPNL
+234 GFPNL

-251 KITLDDSAAITDA
+251 KITLDDSSAIKEAIMQQQLTNEVILTDYLCDA
-264 INQEQLSRD
+264 DVQQL
-273 VVLTGY
+273 
-279 LNDDE
+279 
-284 VQVIYQKAK
+284 YQKAK

-314 KVPVV
+314 QVPLV

-324 CLPEVAGKGAKSF
+324 CLPEVAGQGAKSF

-343 DMANAIITLL
+343 DMANAISTLL
-353 KDEPLR
+353 KDEALR
-359 QTYIEKGNAQLK
+359 QTYIEKGNEQLQ
-371 NFSWEK
+371 NFSWDK
-377 TAQSLMQLF
+377 TAGALMQLF

>member
-1 MSNTPIKVAVDVRD
+1 MSMEIIKVAVDVRD
-15 LQIAASGARSYLE
+15 LQISASGARSYLE
-28 SLVIE
+28 SVIIE
-33 FKKEHAG
+33 FKKEHPGFA
-40 CSFYFLDA
+40 FYFLDA
-48 KTKAYTG
+48 TTKAYTG

-112 FWEYPQHYNKY
+112 FWEYPEHYNKY

-132 LAAAKKSAFVV
+132 LAAAKKSAYVV
-143 TPTHYASNQLSKYTG
+143 TPTQYASNQLAKYTG
-158 IPQGKIVVIGE
+158 INYNKIQVIGE
-169 APKTTNH
+169 APKTIAT
-176 PNKEHLNKDN
+176 LIS
-186 QNKDDQKNIQLVP
+186 QNE
-199 TTTKNI
+199 TTAIVKQI
-205 LNTDYILHVG
+205 LNLDYILHVG

-221 NLPALIHAFKIVQ
+221 NLVALIQAFKIVRED
-234 QSGFPNL
+234 GFPNL

-251 KITLDDSAAITDA
+251 KITLDDSSAIKEAIKEQQLTNDIILTD
-264 INQEQLSRD
+264 
-273 VVLTGY
+273 Y
-279 LNDDE
+279 LCDAE
-284 VQVIYQKAK
+284 VQQLYQKAK

-314 KVPVV
+314 QVPVV

-324 CLPEVAGKGAKSF
+324 CLPEVAGQEAKSF
-337 NPFSVQ
+337 NPFSVKE
-343 DMANAIITLL
+343 MANAISTLL
-353 KDEPLR
+353 KDEALR
-359 QTYIEKGNAQLK
+359 QSYIEKGNAQLQ
-371 NFSWEK
+371 NFSWDK
-377 TAQSLMQLF
+377 TAGALMQLF